1 MEGKK
6 VVIILVYTDMSGHF
20 QYYTT
25 PPERAFSVNLLLA
38 CLLGIEIT
46 PKRELMVTVIS
57 QKFLLLDRKSP
68 EKTSSCIC

>member
-25 PPERAFSVNLLLA
+25 PPERAFSVDLLLA
-38 CLLGIEIT
+38 CLLGVEIT
-46 PKRELMVTVIS
+46 PEGINGYCHFSEIS
-57 QKFLLLDRKSP
+57 AVR
-68 EKTSSCIC
+68 